1 MHIIEKQNKDLEVQK
16 IPMSADSTITDKKG
30 RTVVSPLMN
39 SSFLYLICGPSG
51 SGKTNLLISL
61 LKNCQCA
68 KDAKHKKTYYGMFD
82 NVVVVSPSLHT
93 VKNDIFKDMD
103 DSKKFKRLNEEVF
116 ETIESLHEEGKHMLL
131 ILDDVSS
138 ELKNKEVL
146 NDLIILTKNRR
157 HKGAGLSI
165 MIVGHKVSDYPTQIR
180 NNASLVM
187 LFKPKTK
194 KEQEF
199 IFDEYINLSK
209 EQYKTLLDFVYRG
222 KFDFLT
228 IDCSL
233 RFSNNFQYH
242 RNFNLLEF

>member
-16 IPMSADSTITDKKG
+16 IQMSADSTISDKKG

-51 SGKTNLLISL
+51 SGKTNLMISL
-61 LKNCQCA
+61 LKNCKCA

-116 ETIESLHEEGKHMLL
+116 ETIEGLHEEGKHMLL

-138 ELKNKEVL
+138 ELKNKEIL

-165 MIVGHKVSDYPTQIR
+165 IIIGHRISDYPVGIR
-180 NNASLVM
+180 ANASLIM

-199 IFDEYINLSK
+199 IYEQFINLTK
-209 EQYKTLLDFVYRG
+209 EEYKNLIDYVYKGR
-222 KFDFLT
+222 FDFLI
-228 IDCSL
+228 IDTSL
-233 RFSNNFQYH
+233 RNSNNFQYY